1 MSLLAKAVKKC
12 VARDMSSQDFVTS
25 VKNMYRE
32 GDTFGGERRRVKEIL
47 RRRESPKTTSNRR
60 RRTFDR
66 THRRPRRRRHG
77 PAAMPIWK
85 AERDQ
90 LRAEQQE
97 AQWRQG
103 QEVQNLIL
111 VYTYHQYDPM
121 MSFKEML
128 LCCVVLFACLLGPA
142 GAGEGATPTCGDEYH
157 EKMEDSKCCGAHTR
171 DMAKGEFR
179 ASIYGRRLGD
189 PRVPAVEAALKP
201 LIPLAD
207 DLMREE
213 AEPRRCRVFAT
224 GVKAFCERKAREL
237 NESDVLRRANAE
249 LAAAPGCAGL
259 SLVAFAHHCNSIP
272 SDCTSSAFSLLELRV
287 RDSEGPPAAPVAMVA
302 PAAQVMDVDV
312 PAYAAPGSTLAVAA
326 PDGRVAN
333 VVVPE
338 GATPGTKI
346 RVAIY

>member
-1 MSLLAKAVKKC
+1 MA
-12 VARDMSSQDFVTS
+12 
-25 VKNMYRE
+25 
-32 GDTFGGERRRVKEIL
+32 
-47 RRRESPKTTSNRR
+47 
-60 RRTFDR
+60 
-66 THRRPRRRRHG
+66 
-77 PAAMPIWK
+77 IWK
-85 AERDQ
+85 AG
-90 LRAEQQE
+90 AEQQE

-111 VYTYHQYDPM
+111 VYTFYEYDPM
-121 MSFKEML
+121 MRCKGALE
-128 LCCVVLFACLLGPA
+128 CCVVLFACLLAVLGGGRGAA
-142 GAGEGATPTCGDEYH
+142 GDVDPDCDVCGDEYH

-207 DLMREE
+207 ALMREE

-259 SLVAFAHHCNSIP
+259 SLVACAHHCNSIP
-272 SDCTSSAFSLLELRV
+272 SDCTSYAFSLLELRV

-302 PAAQVMDVDV
+302 PAAQVMDVAPVVMDVDV

-346 RVAIY
+346 RVAI

>member
-1 MSLLAKAVKKC
+1 
-12 VARDMSSQDFVTS
+12 
-25 VKNMYRE
+25 
-32 GDTFGGERRRVKEIL
+32 
-47 RRRESPKTTSNRR
+47 
-60 RRTFDR
+60 
-66 THRRPRRRRHG
+66 
-77 PAAMPIWK
+77 MPIWK

-157 EKMEDSKCCGAHTR
+157 EKME
-171 DMAKGEFR
+171 
-179 ASIYGRRLGD
+179 
-189 PRVPAVEAALKP
+189 
-201 LIPLAD
+201 
-207 DLMREE
+207 
-213 AEPRRCRVFAT
+213 
-224 GVKAFCERKAREL
+224 AFCERKAREL

-259 SLVAFAHHCNSIP
+259 SLVACAHHCNSIP

-346 RVAIY
+346 RVAI